1 MLRRVISQRLP
12 RIRYVDAMNRS
23 LAILLG
29 ALVLCAALF
38 GGAYTVSRHV
48 CERCMAKSVSDLD
61 WLQQEF
67 HLSDTEM
74 ARIQKL
80 HEGYLPKCAE
90 MCAQIAAKKAEL
102 ETALNGSTN
111 VNLTARQK
119 LDELAALRAQCQA
132 QMLQHFTEVS
142 QTMPPE
148 QGRRYLA
155 EMQRLTLGLHEQTE
169 SSMPPS
175 TGDMHGHH

>member
-1 MLRRVISQRLP
+1 
-12 RIRYVDAMNRS
+12 
-23 LAILLG
+23 
-29 ALVLCAALF
+29 
-38 GGAYTVSRHV
+38 
-48 CERCMAKSVSDLD
+48 MARSVSDLD

-67 HLSDTEM
+67 HLGDAEM

-80 HEGYLPKCAE
+80 HEGYLPKCAD
-90 MCAQIAAKKAEL
+90 MCAKIAAKKSEV

-111 VNLTARQK
+111 VNPAARQK
-119 LDELAALRAQCQA
+119 LEELAALRAQCQA

-142 QTMPPE
+142 QTMPSE

-169 SSMPPS
+169 SSMS
-175 TGDMHGHH
+175 KSADEMHGHH

>member
-1 MLRRVISQRLP
+1 
-12 RIRYVDAMNRS
+12 MNRS

-38 GGAYTVSRHV
+38 GGAYAVSRHV

-67 HLSDTEM
+67 HLGDAEM

-90 MCAQIAAKKAEL
+90 MCAKIAAKKTEL
-102 ETALNGSTN
+102 ETALNDSTN
-111 VNLTARQK
+111 TSPAVRQK
-119 LDELAALRAQCQA
+119 LAELAALRAQCQA
-132 QMLQHFTEVS
+132 QMLQHFAEVS

-169 SSMPPS
+169 QNMSPS
-175 TGDMHGHH
+175 AGEMHGHH